1 MHNSYARYFSPM
13 GGGGGISEM
22 NTMKEIFLD
31 RLWKKT
37 FVIRFLYVFFFRFI
51 SYRLTRSFREFP
63 ILSFVNYLIIIGI
76 VVTRFTQKSKH
87 WNTATF
93 QMDFNPRRSLQ
104 RCNPRDRRSLTSVV
118 NYITANDV
126 RRESSAWNSNR

>member
-1 MHNSYARYFSPM
+1 MPAISRQWAGE
-13 GGGGGISEM
+13 GGYRRW
-22 NTMKEIFLD
+22 T
-31 RLWKKT
+31 RWKK
-37 FVIRFLYVFFFRFI
+37 FFSIDFERRPLSSVFFACFFFPFI